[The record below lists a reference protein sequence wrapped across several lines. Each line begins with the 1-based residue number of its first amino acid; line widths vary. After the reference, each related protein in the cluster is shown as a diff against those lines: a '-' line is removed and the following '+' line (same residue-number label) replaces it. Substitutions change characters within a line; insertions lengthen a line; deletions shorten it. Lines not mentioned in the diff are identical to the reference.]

1 MKSKLLNNIEWSTW
15 KKDTVTGYQCTYL
28 HTWRE
33 LTHPCN
39 HKVEIYKYF
48 KHGKVEYE
56 AYCFAGKYGET
67 CYIREKF
74 NTAKDARYYAELA
87 ALAAIK
93 ENDLYY

>member
-15 KKDTVTGYQCTYL
+15 KKDTVTGYQCTYF

-48 KHGKVEYE
+48 KH
-56 AYCFAGKYGET
+56 GKYGET

-87 ALAAIK
+87 ALASIK